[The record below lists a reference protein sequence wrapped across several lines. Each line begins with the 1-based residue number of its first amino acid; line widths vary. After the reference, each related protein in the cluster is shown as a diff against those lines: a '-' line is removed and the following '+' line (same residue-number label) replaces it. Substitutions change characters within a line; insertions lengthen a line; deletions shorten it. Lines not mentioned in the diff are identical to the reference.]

1 MSSEISLTAKLQS
14 VKASQT
20 FTNQVSTKTQ
30 NMKTTLDA
38 GHHTTQ
44 NVGTAKEILSTGDVT
59 LTEEHFVLLY
69 NRDATN
75 FVDVFMR
82 LNVTPTDVQSGR
94 MRPGECYGPV
104 RLMLQT
110 ASYPSLWLQANT
122 AACDVEVVVCDG
134 GDPAA

>member
-1 MSSEISLTAKLQS
+1 MSNEISLTSKLQAT
-14 VKASQT
+14 KNNQT

-44 NVGTAKEILSTGDVT
+44 NVGTSKEILSTGDVT

-75 FVDVFMR
+75 YVDVFMR

-94 MRPGECYGPV
+94 IRPGECYGPV
-104 RLMLQT
+104 RLPVQ
-110 ASYPSLWLQANT
+110 SGGYPSLWLQANT
-122 AACDVEVVVCDG
+122 AACDVEVVVCEA

>member
-1 MSSEISLTAKLQS
+1 MSAEITLQAKLQS
-14 VKASQT
+14 VKNNQT
-20 FTNQVSTKTQ
+20 FTNQVWQKTQ
-30 NMKTTLDA
+30 NMKTTLDM
-38 GHHTTQ
+38 GHHTSQIVSTS
-44 NVGTAKEILSTGDVT
+44 KEILSTGDVT

-69 NRDATN
+69 NRDTTN

-82 LNVTPTDVQSGR
+82 LNATPTDVQSGR
-94 MRPGECYGPV
+94 MRPDESYGPV

>member
-1 MSSEISLTAKLQS
+1 MSAEITLQAKLQS
-14 VKASQT
+14 VKNNQT
-20 FTNQVSTKTQ
+20 FTNQVWQKTQ
-30 NMKTTLDA
+30 NMKTTLDM
-38 GHHTTQ
+38 GHHTSQIVSTS
-44 NVGTAKEILSTGDVT
+44 KEILSTGDVT

-69 NRDATN
+69 NRDASN

-82 LNVTPTDVQSGR
+82 LNATPTDVQSGR
-94 MRPGECYGPV
+94 MRPGESYGPV

>member
-1 MSSEISLTAKLQS
+1 MSAEITLQAKLQS
-14 VKASQT
+14 VKNNQT
-20 FTNQVSTKTQ
+20 FTNQVWQKTQ
-30 NMKTTLDA
+30 NMKTTLDM
-38 GHHTTQ
+38 GHHTSQIVSTS
-44 NVGTAKEILSTGDVT
+44 KEILSTGDVT

-82 LNVTPTDVQSGR
+82 LNATPTDVQSGR
-94 MRPGECYGPV
+94 IRPGECYGPV

-122 AACDVEVVVCDG
+122 TACDVEVVVCDG